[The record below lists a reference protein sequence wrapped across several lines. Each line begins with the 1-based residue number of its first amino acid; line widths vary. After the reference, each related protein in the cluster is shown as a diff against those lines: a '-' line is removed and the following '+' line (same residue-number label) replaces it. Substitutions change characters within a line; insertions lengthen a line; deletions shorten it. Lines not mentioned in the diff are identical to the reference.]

1 MTMIQP
7 ATITAA
13 RRDFLLNTP
22 NACTRWG
29 QVTLSAT
36 AICAAAERRFVLS
49 GPSGCHS
56 LLVPATDAARLNA
69 HWQAFCAVPANF
81 PTTVERN

>member
-1 MTMIQP
+1 MTTSQP
-7 ATITAA
+7 ATISAA

-36 AICAAAERRFVLS
+36 SGCAAADRRFVLS
-49 GPSGCHS
+49 GPSGRHS
-56 LLVPATDAARLNA
+56 LLVGATDAARLNA
-69 HWQAFCAVPANF
+69 HWQSFCAVPANF